1 VSLTTRVS
9 LFFLGTL
16 ALVLAGFSVTLYAL
30 AQAHL
35 HRQDDERLRAALD
48 TLAAA
53 AEVTPEGVEWEP
65 HERQLSVGG
74 PAAPVYWVVHDPL
87 DTVVDHS
94 SGFESAPWPRSGSA
108 ALASFD
114 QRDVAGQLWRF
125 LRRRLEPAGAVA
137 IPSPPQ
143 AIGEPKKHRFLTLT
157 VGLPQGATQATLA
170 SLAWWLGG
178 TSAALWLL
186 ALAGGRW
193 FCRRALSPLN
203 RMAATAGAMRG
214 DDSAAR
220 LPVPETRDQLETFGQ
235 SFNGLLDRL
244 QVAYE
249 RQRRF
254 TGDASHQ
261 LRTPLAA
268 LLGQLEVALRRE
280 RGPDEYRQALEA
292 AHGRASDLRRI
303 VESLLFLTR
312 ADAEAA
318 APQLGPLELQEWLN
332 AQLGRWV
339 DHLRAADLHCEAG
352 TPASVRAHPEL
363 LAQALG
369 NMIDNALNYSRP
381 GTPVICRLR
390 EEKGTARL
398 EVEDEGLGVSAEDMP
413 HLFDPFYR
421 SEQARRAGTPGA
433 GLGLSVAARIAA
445 VLGGRI
451 EVESVPG
458 RGSRFTIVLPAKA

>member
-1 VSLTTRVS
+1 VSLTSRVS

-16 ALVLAGFSVTLYAL
+16 ALVLAGFSVTLYVL
-30 AQAHL
+30 ARGHL
-35 HRQDDERLRAALD
+35 HGQDDERLRAALD

-53 AEVTPEGVEWEP
+53 AEVAPEGVEWEP

-74 PAAPVYWVVHDPL
+74 PAAPVYWVVHDPF
-87 DTVVDHS
+87 DVVVDHS
-94 SGFESAPWPRSGSA
+94 PGFGSVPWPAPHTAVPSIER
-108 ALASFD
+108 
-114 QRDVAGQLWRF
+114 RDPGGQLWRF
-125 LRRRLEPAGAVA
+125 LRRRLEPAGVVA
-137 IPSPPQ
+137 IPPPPQ

-220 LPVPETRDQLETFGQ
+220 LPVPETRDELATFGQ

-268 LLGQLEVALRRE
+268 LLGQIEVALRRE
-280 RGPDEYRQALEA
+280 RKADDYRQALEV

-312 ADAEAA
+312 ADADAA
-318 APQLGPLELQEWLN
+318 APQLEPLELRTWLS
-332 AQLGRWV
+332 AQIGRWA
-339 DHLRAADLHCEAG
+339 DHPRAADLHGEAG
-352 TPASVRAHPEL
+352 GSASVRAHPEL

-369 NMIDNALNYSRP
+369 NLIDNALKYSRP
-381 GTPVICRLR
+381 GTPITCRVR
-390 EEKGTARL
+390 EEKETARL
-398 EVEDEGLGVSAEDMP
+398 EVEDEGVGISAEDVP
-413 HLFDPFYR
+413 HLFEPFYR
-421 SEQARRAGTPGA
+421 SEQARQAGTPGA
-433 GLGLSVAARIAA
+433 GLGLSVAARIVA

-458 RGSRFTIVLPAKA
+458 RGSRFTIVLPVEV

>member
-30 AQAHL
+30 ARGHL

-74 PAAPVYWVVHDPL
+74 PAAPVYWVVHDPY
-87 DTVVDHS
+87 DVVVDHS
-94 SGFESAPWPRSGSA
+94 P
-108 ALASFD
+108 SFD
-114 QRDVAGQLWRF
+114 SVPWRSSHSAVPSFEQRDAAGQLWQF
-125 LRRRLEPAGAVA
+125 LRRHLEPAGAVA
-137 IPSPPQ
+137 IPTPPQ
-143 AIGEPKKHRFLTLT
+143 AIGEPKKYRFLTLT

-220 LPVPETRDQLETFGQ
+220 LPVPETRDELETFGQ

-318 APQLGPLELQEWLN
+318 APQLEPLELQKWLN

-339 DHLRAADLHCEAG
+339 DHLRAADLHYEASA
-352 TPASVRAHPEL
+352 PASVRAHPEL

-369 NMIDNALNYSRP
+369 NLIDNALKYSRP

-421 SEQARRAGTPGA
+421 SEQARQAGTPGA

>member
-1 VSLTTRVS
+1 MSLKTRVS

-30 AQAHL
+30 AWGHL
-35 HRQDDERLRAALD
+35 HRQDNERLRGALD

-65 HERQLSVGG
+65 HERELSVGG
-74 PAAPVYWVVHDPL
+74 SAAPVYWVVHDPL
-87 DTVVDHS
+87 SLVVDHS
-94 SGFESAPWPRSGSA
+94 PNFDSAPWPS
-108 ALASFD
+108 LDSFAVSFE
-114 QRDVAGQLWRF
+114 QRDTSGQLWWF
-125 LRRRLEPAGAVA
+125 LRRRLEPAHAVA
-137 IPSPPQ
+137 ISPPPQ
-143 AIGEPKKHRFLTLT
+143 AGGEPKKYRFLTLT
-157 VGLPQGATQATLA
+157 VALPQHATQATLA

-186 ALAGGRW
+186 AVAGGRW
-193 FCRRALSPLN
+193 FCRRALSPLD

-220 LPVPETRDQLETFGQ
+220 LPVPETRDELETFGQ

-244 QVAYE
+244 QVAHE

-280 RGPDEYRQALEA
+280 RTPGEYRQALEA

-318 APQLGPLELQEWLN
+318 APQLEPLELRTWLN

-339 DHLRAADLHCEAG
+339 DHPRAADLHCEVG
-352 TPASVRAHPEL
+352 GPISVRAHPEL
-363 LAQALG
+363 LGQALG
-369 NMIDNALNYSRP
+369 NLIDNALKYSRP

-390 EEKGTARL
+390 EEKGMARL
-398 EVEDEGLGVSAEDMP
+398 EVEDVGVGVSSDDMP
-413 HLFDPFYR
+413 HLFEPFYR
-421 SEQARRAGTPGA
+421 SEQAREAGTPGA

-451 EVESVPG
+451 EVETVPG
-458 RGSRFTIVLPAKA
+458 RGSRFAILLPVEE

>member
-1 VSLTTRVS
+1 VSLTSRVS

-30 AQAHL
+30 ARGHL
-35 HRQDDERLRAALD
+35 HGQDDERLRAALD

-53 AEVTPEGVEWEP
+53 AEVSPEGVEWEP

-87 DTVVDHS
+87 EIVVDHS
-94 SGFESAPWPRSGSA
+94 PDFESAPWPAPDSA
-108 ALASFD
+108 VASVG
-114 QRDVAGQLWRF
+114 QRDASGQLWRF
-125 LRRRLEPAGAVA
+125 LRHRLEPARAVA
-137 IPSPPQ
+137 TPSPPQ
-143 AIGEPKKHRFLTLT
+143 ANSEPKKYRFLTLT
-157 VGLPQGATQATLA
+157 VALPQGATQSTLT

-214 DDSAAR
+214 VDSAAR
-220 LPVPETRDQLETFGQ
+220 LPVPDTRDELETFGR

-280 RGPDEYRQALEA
+280 RAPDEYRQALES

-312 ADAEAA
+312 ADADAA
-318 APQLGPLELQEWLN
+318 APQLEPLELRTWLS
-332 AQLGRWV
+332 AQIGRWA
-339 DHLRAADLHCEAG
+339 DHPRAADLHGEAG
-352 TPASVRAHPEL
+352 GSASVRAHPEL
-363 LAQALG
+363 LAQGLG
-369 NMIDNALNYSRP
+369 NLIDNALKYSRP
-381 GTPVICRLR
+381 GTLITCRLR
-390 EEKGTARL
+390 EEKGTVRL
-398 EVEDEGLGVSAEDMP
+398 EVEDEGLGISAEDMP
-413 HLFDPFYR
+413 HLFEPFYR
-421 SEQARRAGTPGA
+421 SEQARQAGTPGA

-445 VLGGRI
+445 VHGGRI